1 MNAPARLTGA
11 KALTEA
17 LGGRWRGRS
26 GACRCPAHD
35 DRTPSMSISTGN
47 AGTVLW
53 HCHAGCDNADVT
65 DALLAKGLIG
75 GNGCRSRSF
84 VEPVVPVGPDE
95 DDARRTRKA
104 LEDWGRTTELRGT
117 RADIYLASRNIRLRP
132 DDLKYD
138 ARDGAMV
145 AAIRRRGGSIS
156 AIQKTY
162 LTPDGRK
169 DPARGKRQK
178 LSFGPVKHGA
188 IRLTPVAKTVWL
200 TEGAEDALSLIQMT
214 GRACWA
220 IPGAGIMKAV
230 ELPEAVKTIVIAA
243 DNDDAGRKAAAEAQ
257 AAFIGQG
264 RCAFICRPPAGRDWN
279 DLLAEFEERVGIAQF
294 DGGEDPA
301 AAMAATLKTWRL
313 GT

>member
-1 MNAPARLTGA
+1 MNAPLMGA

-35 DRTPSMSISTGN
+35 DHTPSLSITTGSD
-47 AGTVLW
+47 GTLLW
-53 HCHAGCDNADVT
+53 HCFAGCSNADVT

-95 DDARRTRKA
+95 DAARRTRKA
-104 LEDWGRTTELRGT
+104 LEDWGRTVELRGT
-117 RADIYLASRNIRLRP
+117 RADIYLTSRNIRIRP
-132 DDLKYD
+132 DDLRYD
-138 ARDGAMV
+138 PRDGAMV
-145 AAIRRRGGSIS
+145 AAVRQRDGSIS

-162 LTPDGRK
+162 LTADGCK
-169 DPARGKRQK
+169 DPDRGKRVR

-188 IRLTPVAKTVWL
+188 VRLTPVAKTLWL
-200 TEGAEDALSLIQMT
+200 TEGVEDALSLIQMT

-230 ELPEAVKTIVIAA
+230 ELPEAVQTVVIGA
-243 DNDDAGRKAAAEAQ
+243 DNDDAGRTAAGEAQ
-257 AAFIGQG
+257 DTFISQG
-264 RCAFICRPPAGRDWN
+264 RRAFICRPPAGRDWN
-279 DLLAEFEERVGIAQF
+279 DLLGEFEEVVGIAQF
-294 DGGEDPA
+294 DGGDDPG
-301 AAMAATLKTWRL
+301 AAMTATLKAWGLAT
-313 GT
+313 